1 MLSENVTMIPRYSIA
16 RQRIA
21 QFTLEDQN
29 GPVLPPHPYRNVD
42 QTLGCCPLSPL
53 WKMTGR
59 AELRHDWVFHCRYN
73 TPNTPQTLNI
83 NPLPSLSILYPLSST
98 LFPRPFLLSS
108 CGLPSAFRQ
117 IAAAQIHHEVVTSLP
132 ALLYVQDPYFD
143 AHSFWLSTHF
153 FTKRTMAMRNSENTT
168 TFKLWAPTGRL
179 RCTITWKV
187 PTFQISVADPGM
199 IWYGSGTHSLCWCI
213 SGSNFTG

>member
-21 QFTLEDQN
+21 QFTLEDHN
-29 GPVLPPHPYRNVD
+29 GPVLPLHPYRNVD

-83 NPLPSLSILYPLSST
+83 NPLPSLYPLPSLLIPLSSPFSSLLMWT
-98 LFPRPFLLSS
+98 TFCFSARLLQRKFTTRSWRHFRLFSTCRIHISTHILSDYPQISSRKGQWQWEIQRIQQLLSYERP
-108 CGLPSAFRQ
+108 L
-117 IAAAQIHHEVVTSLP
+117 E
-132 ALLYVQDPYFD
+132 D
-143 AHSFWLSTHF
+143 
-153 FTKRTMAMRNSENTT
+153 
-168 TFKLWAPTGRL
+168 
-179 RCTITWKV
+179 
-187 PTFQISVADPGM
+187 
-199 IWYGSGTHSLCWCI
+199 
-213 SGSNFTG
+213 

>member
-21 QFTLEDQN
+21 QFTLEDHN
-29 GPVLPPHPYRNVD
+29 GPVLPLHPYRNVD

-83 NPLPSLSILYPLSST
+83 NPLPSLYPLPSLLNPLSSPFSSLLMWT
-98 LFPRPFLLSS
+98 TFCFPPD
-108 CGLPSAFRQ
+108 CCSANSPRGRD
-117 IAAAQIHHEVVTSLP
+117 VTSGSS
-132 ALLYVQDPYFD
+132 LLAGSIFRR
-143 AHSFWLSTHF
+143 TF
-153 FTKRTMAMRNSENTT
+153 FLIIH
-168 TFKLWAPTGRL
+168 TFLHEKDNGNEKFRE
-179 RCTITWKV
+179 
-187 PTFQISVADPGM
+187 
-199 IWYGSGTHSLCWCI
+199 YN
-213 SGSNFTG
+213 NF